1 MNKRNLWLGI
11 FVVVAIALFGAGL
24 FLIGNEHEAF
34 RHHTDFYTEFANIDG
49 IAKGAKVRVD
59 GMDAGE
65 VQDVSIP
72 PSPSGKFRL
81 QMKLDDRLHGLIRDD
96 SVVSVETTGLV
107 GDKYLLVGGG
117 NASSP
122 QAPSGATLPSKE
134 PFAMSKMLAK
144 ADGLLTQVSGTIT
157 QVSGT
162 IRQVDGTVANL
173 QGKLDGTLNAATSTL
188 RNANGM
194 VTDVRHGKGAAG
206 VLLADPATAE
216 NVKQAVAD
224 ARKTTANLNTASAQ
238 VNSMVGEVQ
247 QRQLVAKVERTLNN
261 TESATQQLDQ
271 ASHRVNETLES
282 AFAPDEYGEDAG
294 SNVQQSL
301 TNLNESTGNLADD
314 TEALKHEFFFR
325 GFFKKRGYNSLD
337 RLPVNS
343 YRDGTLLKRQPED
356 RQWIPAAELFEPST
370 KNGAPAAAGSPE
382 RLSAAGRAA
391 LDEAASR
398 IPNLYTSALIVEGY
412 ASAGST
418 GQELSRSRQRAIL
431 VRNYLQLHFD
441 LGAKDVGVIG
451 LSATP
456 PVAAGR
462 PTWDGVCVVKIPPG
476 K

>member
-1 MNKRNLWLGI
+1 MNKRNLWVGI

-34 RHHTDFYTEFANIDG
+34 RRHTDFYTEFANVDG
-49 IAKGAKVRVD
+49 IAKGAKVRVK

-65 VQDVSIP
+65 VQEVNIP
-72 PSPSGKFRL
+72 PSLNGKFRL

-96 SVVSVETTGLV
+96 SVVSVETSGLV
-107 GDKYLLVGGG
+107 GDKFLSIGGG
-117 NASSP
+117 NPGSP
-122 QAPSGATLPSKE
+122 QAAPGATLASKE
-134 PFAMSKMLAK
+134 PLALGKMLEK
-144 ADGLLTQVSGTIT
+144 ADGILTQVSGTIK
-157 QVSGT
+157 
-162 IRQVDGTVANL
+162 QVDGTVADV

-216 NVKQAVAD
+216 NVKQAVVD
-224 ARKTTANLNTASAQ
+224 ARQATASLSAASAQ
-238 VNSMVGEVQ
+238 VNGIVGEVQ
-247 QRQLVAKVERTLNN
+247 QRQLVAKVDTTLNN
-261 TESATQQLDQ
+261 TQNATQQLDQ
-271 ASHRVNETLES
+271 ASHRVNDTLKS
-282 AFAPDEYGEDAG
+282 AFAPDQYGEGAG
-294 SNVQQSL
+294 LNVQQSL
-301 TNLNESTGNLADD
+301 TNLNEATGNLADD

-343 YRDGTLLKRQPED
+343 YRDGTLLKKQPED
-356 RQWIPAAELFEPST
+356 RQWISAADLFEA
-370 KNGAPAAAGSPE
+370 NGDPATTGSAE

-391 LDEAASR
+391 LDDAASR

-412 ASAGST
+412 ASAGTT

-441 LGAKDVGVIG
+441 LEAKDLGVIG
-451 LSATP
+451 MSATP

-462 PTWDGVCVVKIPPG
+462 TTWDGICLVRLPSSK
-476 K
+476 